1 MSEELWS
8 LPDQHPPLAVLTL
21 YLEGELEGSDLLRAK
36 NHLQDCWECRR
47 QLACLE
53 KGIYAFVDHRRE
65 VLIPSLPAFA
75 EPPGLLRL
83 LRERASRS
91 KPSIRQAM
99 ARALRVLIT
108 PNSRPAWISGTVSVI
123 TALSMV
129 HFVLLRPPQMEA
141 AEFLRRACAAA
152 PSLRERP
159 HTILYEKV
167 RIRRGDRVF
176 DQVLG
181 HGTNFSNTS
190 RPDIST
196 KDAMQSVGM
205 DWRDPLSAQR
215 FSEWHDSQQNK
226 EDRIFVLPAS
236 LTLQTTLLGKDDVRY
251 ASLTVS
257 KADWRPIAEHVEFR
271 NQPALDVTEIS
282 ASLRELPV
290 PTKPASVSRA
300 VLNTPSLQP
309 TRIDSPTETQ
319 LNDAEIR
326 LREAYHRIGADVREI
341 PWIQRK
347 DHEIRTEA
355 FVETTGRQKEIL
367 DAIKEIPYV
376 TPRVSGPEMTVQAG
390 PTMPMSAPPPTD
402 ILTSSLGTHMT
413 DPPLAQNLS
422 DHLGGLDRAN
432 EFLINTRNAYLKT
445 LVEASALKR
454 LADSYPD
461 PRWEGLS
468 QESRMRLDSIAYDYR
483 TRIQSNAQ
491 DYLRLLDP
499 ILWTMIRQE
508 NLSAPGATSDSQSDA
523 LGCISW
529 RVDAGPLFDSLQ
541 QLQTSFRRLFI
552 TSETDK
558 SVAISAEDLL
568 QESIDAQGALKQ
580 RLNQLCKP

>member
-8 LPDQHPPLAVLTL
+8 PTDQHPPLAVLTL

-65 VLIPSLPAFA
+65 VLIPSLPPFV
-75 EPPGLLRL
+75 EPSGLLRL

-99 ARALRVLIT
+99 ARALRVFIT

-129 HFVLLRPPQMEA
+129 HFALLRPPQMEA
-141 AEFLRRACAAA
+141 AEFLRRACSAA
-152 PSLRERP
+152 PALRERP
-159 HTILYEKV
+159 HAIFCEKV

-176 DQVLG
+176 ERVLG
-181 HGTNFSNTS
+181 HGASFSNTS
-190 RPDIST
+190 LPDIPT

-205 DWRDPLSAQR
+205 DWRDPLSARR
-215 FSEWHDSQQNK
+215 FSEWHEEQRNR
-226 EDRIFVLPAS
+226 EDKIFVLPAS
-236 LTLQTTLLGKDDVRY
+236 LTLRTTLLGQNDVRY

-257 KADWRPIAEHVEFR
+257 RADWRPIAEHVEFR

-282 ASLRELPV
+282 VELRELPV

-326 LREAYHRIGADVREI
+326 LREAYHNIGADVREI

-347 DHEIRTEA
+347 EHEIRTEA
-355 FVETTGRQKEIL
+355 FAETTERQKEIL
-367 DAIKEIPYV
+367 DAIKGIPYV
-376 TPRVSGPEMTVQAG
+376 TPRVSSPETTVQAG
-390 PTMPMSAPPPTD
+390 ATMPMSASAPTD
-402 ILTSSLGTHMT
+402 ILASSQGTHMT

-432 EFLINTRNAYLKT
+432 QFLIDTRNAYLKT

-461 PRWEGLS
+461 PLWERLS
-468 QESRMRLDSIAYDYR
+468 PESRMRLDSIADDYR
-483 TRIQSNAQ
+483 TRIQANAQ

-508 NLSAPGATSDSQSDA
+508 NLSVPGVTPDSHSDT
-523 LGCISW
+523 LGCTSW
-529 RVDAGPLFDSLQ
+529 RVDAGPLLDSLQ
-541 QLQTSFRRLFI
+541 QLQTSFRSLFI

-558 SVAISAEDLL
+558 AVAISVEDLL
-568 QESIDAQGALKQ
+568 RESIDSQSTLKQ
-580 RLNQLCKP
+580 SLKLLCKP